1 MLFRLLP
8 LAVLLFAA
16 TERITA
22 ARNASAPE
30 ASRAA
35 AVSAPDAL
43 GTLAVTRRGD
53 ELHIRFEDRDR
64 RVFRYLF
71 RRCMFNELF
80 TFYEVAVG
88 ERCGRECDDNAPSD
102 DGRTEILLNR
112 ATSDNI
118 GPLAI
123 EGWGWIGANHT
134 YRERGVARTARH
146 IDATISADGHPL
158 DRDTTLRAREVTIRV
173 ENRLLDPRYPVAD
186 SAGHERPVRPFCTE
200 RVTYCIRENNIEVAV
215 SHRFL
220 NTEPAT
226 VRTYYGMQSM
236 FCDEIRTLTPGGAY
250 ADWTP
255 QDRVSHFTKGDHPA
269 FRRFV
274 EKNDCGYQSTWLLP
288 EGAGDH
294 GLLTDADAV
303 FIGNSSGKSYHRLIA
318 GRAVRDGDS
327 VRWRGVYTWFVDPIA
342 DDDELFCYE
351 GIEGDGRVLFID
363 CKKAC
368 DRTVTLPGR
377 SLRSLREIDGCGD
390 LRIRRID
397 PHTLRIRSRG
407 PGYRIFRTGTASADG
422 IGECRRFK

>member
-1 MLFRLLP
+1 MFFRLLP

-35 AVSAPDAL
+35 VVSAFDAL

-88 ERCGRECDDNAPSD
+88 DSD
-102 DGRTEILLNR
+102 GTEILLNR

-200 RVTYCIRENNIEVAV
+200 RVTYRIRENNIEVAV

-220 NTEPAT
+220 NAEPAT

-236 FCDEIRTLTPGGAY
+236 FRGETCTLTPGGAY

-255 QDRVSHFTKGDHPA
+255 QDHVSHFTKGED
-269 FRRFV
+269 R
-274 EKNDCGYQSTWLLP
+274 
-288 EGAGDH
+288 
-294 GLLTDADAV
+294 
-303 FIGNSSGKSYHRLIA
+303 KS
-318 GRAVRDGDS
+318 V
-327 VRWRGVYTWFVDPIA
+327 V
-342 DDDELFCYE
+342 
-351 GIEGDGRVLFID
+351 
-363 CKKAC
+363 
-368 DRTVTLPGR
+368 
-377 SLRSLREIDGCGD
+377 
-390 LRIRRID
+390 
-397 PHTLRIRSRG
+397 
-407 PGYRIFRTGTASADG
+407 
-422 IGECRRFK
+422 